1 MGKELQLQGSKMQL
15 SDLDGRQD
23 GSWNLRA
30 STPSGSGTVIVASM
44 AEGQQTP
51 HSLLQS
57 VSATRT
63 ASQ

>member
-1 MGKELQLQGSKMQL
+1 MQLQGSKMQL

-30 STPSGSGTVIVASM
+30 SIPWESGTVIVASI

-51 HSLLQS
+51 QSLLQS
-57 VSATRT
+57 LSATRT
-63 ASQ
+63 ASIYWTA